1 VIKKYF
7 EVATTQYTQ
16 IRSSKFFKVFI
27 WDVLSKGADYALL
40 PVYLKILSQEEYGF
54 YTYVLYIITTTS
66 GIIKLGI
73 DTAVSKMYYETEQYD
88 RGTMLFSAN
97 SIWFVFFVGLLSLCL
112 ITGLDKIVFSNLL
125 NIPENNYLQIRLFI
139 FAFILFNLI
148 QTTLNVF
155 FVIDDNPLV
164 YQKYNLI
171 RTVVGNAVVIG
182 LLLFFAQG
190 NKAYFRLYIEPVV
203 FLVSF
208 IPLIVVL
215 IKRMTFNINWDAVK
229 HGLKIGLPMVGTLIV
244 GVIYNISD
252 KYFLQKSNGY
262 NALAIYNLAMFLTLP
277 ISLIFSSFQTVWFP
291 KFLQV
296 KSVQERFYKS
306 NQFSRLLIYAYL
318 AIFSIIWIGLI
329 TFIYTGLF
337 PETYLPIISLFP
349 IIFIAKVAESLT
361 QIYNNFIVAWGKT
374 LFNLLV
380 SIFFGLTTL
389 FLNYFIIPDFGVQGA
404 VAILLFISLI
414 RIITFFLFVK
424 STING
429 AIH

>member
-1 VIKKYF
+1 VIKKYIDI
-7 EVATTQYTQ
+7 ALQQYTQ

-40 PVYLKILSQEEYGF
+40 PIYLKILSQEEYGF
-54 YTYVLYIITTTS
+54 YTYVLYIIATTS

-97 SIWFVFFVGLLSLCL
+97 SIWAVFFVGLLSLCL
-112 ITGLDKIVFSNLL
+112 FTGIDKIVFSNLL
-125 NIPENNYLQIRLFI
+125 SIPEINYLQIRLFI

-155 FVIDDNPLV
+155 FVIDDNALV

-171 RTVVGNAVVIG
+171 RTVVGNAIVIG
-182 LLLFFAQG
+182 LLLFFAKD

-203 FLVSF
+203 FLLSF
-208 IPLIVVL
+208 IPLMVIF
-215 IKRMTFNINWDAVK
+215 IKRMTFTINWDAIK

-252 KYFLQKSNGY
+252 KYFLQKTSGFNT
-262 NALAIYNLAMFLTLP
+262 LAVYNLALFLTLP

-291 KFLQV
+291 QFLQV
-296 KSVQERFYKS
+296 KSPKERFDKS
-306 NQFSRLLIYAYL
+306 NRFSITLIYTYL
-318 AIFSIIWIGLI
+318 GIFSFIWVGLI
-329 TFIYTGLF
+329 IFIYVGLF
-337 PETYLPIISLFP
+337 PKTYLPIISLFP
-349 IIFIAKVAESLT
+349 IIFVAKIAESLT

-374 LFNLLV
+374 QFNLLV

-389 FLNYFIIPDFGVQGA
+389 FLNYFIIPDFGIQGT
-404 VAILLFISLI
+404 VAILLIMSIS
-414 RIITFFLFVK
+414 RVITFFLFVK
-424 STING
+424 KNING
-429 AIH
+429 TIH

>member
-1 VIKKYF
+1 MIKKYF

-97 SIWFVFFVGLLSLCL
+97 SIWFIFFLGLLSLCL
-112 ITGLDKIVFSNLL
+112 MTGIDKIIFANLL
-125 NIPENNYLQIRLFI
+125 NIPENSYLQIRLFI

-155 FVIDDNPLV
+155 FVIDDNALV

-171 RTVVGNAVVIG
+171 RTIVGNAVVIG
-182 LLLFFAQG
+182 LLLFVANG
-190 NKAYFRLYIEPVV
+190 NKAYFRLYIEPIV
-203 FLVSF
+203 FLLSF
-208 IPLIVVL
+208 IPLIIIL
-215 IKRMTFNINWDAVK
+215 IKRMKFTINWDAVT
-229 HGLKIGLPMVGTLIV
+229 HGFKIGLPMVGTLIV

-252 KYFLQKSNGY
+252 KYFLQKTSGY
-262 NALAIYNLAMFLTLP
+262 NILAVYNLALFLTLP

-291 KFLQV
+291 QFLQV
-296 KSVQERFYKS
+296 KSIQERFDKS
-306 NQFSRLLIYAYL
+306 NKFSLMLINAYL
-318 AIFSIIWIGLI
+318 AIFFFLWVGLI
-329 TFIYTGLF
+329 IFIYAGLF
-337 PETYLPIISLFP
+337 PKTYLPIISLFP

-380 SIFFGLTTL
+380 SIFFGFTTL
-389 FLNYFIIPDFGVQGA
+389 FLNYFIIPDFGIQGA
-404 VAILLFISLI
+404 VAILLIMSII

-424 STING
+424 SHING